1 MRRSR
6 KRRSRRKKKTSCNPQ
21 EPESASI
28 YFDHDEGQ
36 VIVSF
41 PERSKNENMTV
52 GEIQRLEKPSF
63 VIIDLTEGSDYDNFN
78 QFIQAIQCTD
88 YYYVNDTSW
97 LEIYHPYVS
106 PEYQENSVKDVID
119 IMLHKK

>member
-63 VIIDLTEGSDYDNFN
+63 VII
-78 QFIQAIQCTD
+78 
-88 YYYVNDTSW
+88 
-97 LEIYHPYVS
+97 EIYLLRIFEERLSSLPLL
-106 PEYQENSVKDVID
+106 SVTT
-119 IMLHKK
+119 